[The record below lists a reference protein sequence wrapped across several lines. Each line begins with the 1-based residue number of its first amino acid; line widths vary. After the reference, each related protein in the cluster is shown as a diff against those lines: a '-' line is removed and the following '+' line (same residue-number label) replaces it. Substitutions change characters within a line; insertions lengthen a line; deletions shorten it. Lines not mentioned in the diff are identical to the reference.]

1 MSSYKN
7 PHLMGA
13 PPNLGDFVSNPI
25 ARLSFVIYFAPQTMV
40 SVSIQLGATFA
51 FVLLMAIDDW
61 EPQFAL
67 NCRFE
72 GVVFDAV
79 CLVGSVHRH

>member
-1 MSSYKN
+1 
-7 PHLMGA
+7 
-13 PPNLGDFVSNPI
+13 
-25 ARLSFVIYFAPQTMV
+25 MV

-51 FVLLMAIDDW
+51 FVLLMAINDW

-67 NCRFE
+67 YCRFE

-79 CLVGSVHRH
+79 CLVG